1 MFEFATP
8 RIDAPQAGQRTS
20 EIEGYY
26 RDADGLVH
34 HFHWEGSRDDVDA
47 ALHELFDA
55 GLVDQVSEKLWVHD
69 WNLPR
74 ALPPVVARIC
84 GLDTITRDDAG
95 QLVRASVNIW

>member
-1 MFEFATP
+1 MFTFSTP
-8 RIDAPQAGQRTS
+8 QIDAPQAGQATS

-26 RDADGLVH
+26 RTADGETH
-34 HFHWEGSRDDVDA
+34 RFHWEGSRDDADT

-55 GLVDQVSEKLWVHD
+55 GLVAQASEKFWTHD

-84 GLDTITRDDAG
+84 GLDTITRNDAG